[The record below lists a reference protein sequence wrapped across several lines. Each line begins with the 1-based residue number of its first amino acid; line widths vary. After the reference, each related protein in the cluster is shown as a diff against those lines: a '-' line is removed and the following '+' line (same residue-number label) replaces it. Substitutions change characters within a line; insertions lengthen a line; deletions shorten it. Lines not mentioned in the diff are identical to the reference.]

1 MKKIL
6 MALSI
11 IVGMNSIF
19 AEISEKSVI
28 LRGNIIYVDEVL
40 GEINEGDSGIGS
52 TVEISLLFSKAYNVN
67 HAIGFEAGY
76 IKSDVDGESLG
87 VDFEANTELIPV
99 FVNYTIGANFGD
111 DANDASGFI
120 WEAGLGL
127 GGFFADVE
135 QEVNASSENGDDF
148 IFGGQV
154 FGRIGYRFAES
165 VGVLLGARYMT
176 AEDGRFSYSRD
187 FGNEIEGEVINSF
200 AIDFSINYTF

>member
-1 MKKIL
+1 MV
-6 MALSI
+6 LSI
-11 IVGMNSIF
+11 VIVGVNAVF
-19 AEISEKSVI
+19 AEISEKSVT

-40 GEINEGDSGIGS
+40 GEVNEGDSGFGL
-52 TVEISLLFSKAYNVN
+52 TVEISLLFSKAYNFN

-76 IKSDVDGESLG
+76 IKSDVDGENVG
-87 VDFEANTELIPV
+87 VGFEANTELIPV

-111 DANDASGFI
+111 AANDASGFI
-120 WEAGLGL
+120 WEVGLGL
-127 GGFFADVE
+127 GGFFADLE

-165 VGVLLGARYMT
+165 VGVLLGARYMA
-176 AEDGRFSYSRD
+176 AEDGSFSYSRD

-200 AIDFSINYTF
+200 AIDFSINYSF